1 MKQQKIGDN
10 MNNLEQ
16 MFWLFCSDNM
26 IDYSE
31 FLQDKDIFI
40 NQFYNMMQK
49 HYTMEEIEKMVENRI
64 IPTIKRIILEEK
76 MEELQYDFD

>member
-1 MKQQKIGDN
+1 

-40 NQFYNMMQK
+40 NQFYNMTQK
-49 HYTMEEIEKMVENRI
+49 HYTMEEIEKLVENRI

-76 MEELQYDFD
+76 MEELQDDFD

>member
-1 MKQQKIGDN
+1 